1 MQRTGRTMMS
11 THARRNRRLTGLVLS
26 MALLAVVPQAWAAA
40 PQAAAAQAQ
49 GVAGYEL
56 PSAALQAVVDAPRA
70 PSLFL
75 SPRRD
80 VAALMQMPSLPSIQ
94 VVAQPELK
102 LAGLRINPKTFS
114 DSRFSFGQKLWL
126 MNVADGKE
134 RQISGLPA
142 SLSIASLTWSPD
154 QKWLAFNQVDAATGA
169 NELWLVDVTGGSARR
184 LVAGLNTVLGSG
196 YQWLPD
202 SRGLVVF
209 TRPGNLGAAP
219 AADGIPTGPAVQQT
233 SQGGGVVS
241 IRTYQDLLK
250 NEADARQF
258 DYYATTQPM
267 EVGLDGQS
275 HAIGAAG
282 IFMGFAVS
290 PDGRFVLSQPVQRP
304 YSYVVPLSS
313 FPRRIEV
320 LDRSTGKLV
329 HTVAVRPLVEGLPT
343 GNDAEVTGVRDISW
357 RGDADAT
364 LVWAEAQDGGDPN
377 REAKVRDAVFMQAA
391 PFDTPPVT
399 LAQLG
404 SRYAGISWGRGDLAL
419 LNESWWKTR
428 RSKTW
433 LIAPDNASADAR
445 LLWDRD
451 AQDRYADPG
460 RPLMTSDDRG
470 RSLLQ
475 TTADGGSLYLAGA
488 GASPEGDRPF
498 VDRFDVASGKATRLF
513 HSQAPTYAAPVT
525 LLDAQASSLLISRES
540 PDEPTNFYVQS
551 LADTNAAPRALTHF
565 PHPLPQLKGVRK
577 EQIRYKR
584 KDGVDL
590 TATLLLPPG
599 YDPKR
604 DGPRPLLM
612 WAYPGEFKSA
622 AAASQVTD
630 SPYRF
635 NAISYWGPQAFLAK
649 GYVVLASPSMPIIG
663 EGDKEPNDT
672 YIEQLVANAQAAVD
686 EVVRRGV
693 TDREHIAIGGHSYGA
708 FMTANLLAHT
718 RLFKAGIA
726 RSGAYNRTLTPF
738 GFQAEE
744 RNYWQAQDV
753 YQKMAPFNY
762 ADRIKDPI
770 LFIHGVDDNNSGTF
784 PMQSERMF
792 AAVKGLGGT
801 ARLVMLPNESHAYRA
816 RESIMTMLAESERW
830 LEQNL
835 GPVQQGKAKKT
846 R

>member
-1 MQRTGRTMMS
+1 MMS
-11 THARRNRRLTGLVLS
+11 MHARRNRRLTGLVLS

-40 PQAAAAQAQ
+40 PQTAQSQAQ
-49 GVAGYEL
+49 GVTGYEL

-102 LAGLRINPKTFS
+102 LAGVRINPKTFS

-169 NELWLVDVTGGSARR
+169 NELWLVDVAGGSARR
-184 LVAGLNTVLGSG
+184 LVAGLNTVLGTG

-209 TRPGNLGAAP
+209 TRPANLGAAP

-258 DYYATTQPM
+258 DYYATTQPV
-267 EVGLDGQS
+267 EVSLDGQS
-275 HAIGAAG
+275 RAIGAAG

-377 REAKVRDAVFMQAA
+377 KEAKVRDAVFMQAA

-460 RPLMTSDDRG
+460 RPLMASDDRG

-551 LADTNAAPRALTHF
+551 LTDTNAAPRALTHF
-565 PHPLPQLKGVRK
+565 AHPLPQLKGVQK

-784 PMQSERMF
+784 PLQSERMF

-830 LEQNL
+830 LEQTL
-835 GPVQQGKAKKT
+835 DPVQQGKAKKT

>member
-1 MQRTGRTMMS
+1 MMS

-26 MALLAVVPQAWAAA
+26 MALLAVVPQALAAA
-40 PQAAAAQAQ
+40 PQAAQTQAQ
-49 GVAGYEL
+49 GVTGYEL

-70 PSLFL
+70 PSLYL

-102 LAGLRINPKTFS
+102 LAGLRINPRTFS

-154 QKWLAFNQVDAATGA
+154 QKWLAFNQVDAATGT
-169 NELWLVDVTGGSARR
+169 NELWLVDVAGGSARR

-209 TRPGNLGAAP
+209 TRPANLGAAP

-258 DYYATTQPM
+258 DYYATTQPV
-267 EVGLDGQS
+267 EVSLDGQS
-275 HAIGAAG
+275 RAIGAAG

-304 YSYVVPLSS
+304 YSYVVPVSS

-565 PHPLPQLKGVRK
+565 AHPLPQLKGVQK

-784 PMQSERMF
+784 PLQSERMF

-830 LEQNL
+830 LEQTI
-835 GPVQQGKAKKT
+835 GPAEQGKARKK

>member
-1 MQRTGRTMMS
+1 MMS

-40 PQAAAAQAQ
+40 PQVAQTQAQ
-49 GVAGYEL
+49 GVTGYEL

-134 RQISGLPA
+134 RQISGLPG

-169 NELWLVDVTGGSARR
+169 NELWLVDVAGGSARR
-184 LVAGLNTVLGSG
+184 LLADLNTVLGSG

-209 TRPGNLGAAP
+209 TRPANLGAAP

-258 DYYATTQPM
+258 DYYATTQPV
-267 EVGLDGQS
+267 EVGLDGQRR
-275 HAIGAAG
+275 AIGPAG

-304 YSYVVPLSS
+304 YSYVVPVSS

-320 LDRSTGKLV
+320 LERSTGKLV

-460 RPLMTSDDRG
+460 RPLMASDDRG

-498 VDRFDVASGKATRLF
+498 VDRFEVASGKATRLF

-565 PHPLPQLKGVRK
+565 AHPLPQLKGVQK

-784 PMQSERMF
+784 PLQSERMF

-830 LEQNL
+830 LEQTI
-835 GPVQQGKAKKT
+835 GPAEQGKAKKK

>member
-1 MQRTGRTMMS
+1 MS

-40 PQAAAAQAQ
+40 PQVAQTQAQ
-49 GVAGYEL
+49 GVTGYEL

-134 RQISGLPA
+134 RQISGLPG

-169 NELWLVDVTGGSARR
+169 NELWLVDVAGGSARR
-184 LVAGLNTVLGSG
+184 LLAGLNTVLGSG

-209 TRPGNLGAAP
+209 TRPANLGAAP

-258 DYYATTQPM
+258 DYYATTQPV
-267 EVGLDGQS
+267 EVSLDGQRR
-275 HAIGAAG
+275 AIGAAG

-304 YSYVVPLSS
+304 YSYVVPVSS

-320 LDRSTGKLV
+320 LERSTGKLV

-377 REAKVRDAVFMQAA
+377 KEAKVRDAVFMQAA

-460 RPLMTSDDRG
+460 RPLMASDDRG

-498 VDRFDVASGKATRLF
+498 VDRFEVASGKATRLF

-565 PHPLPQLKGVRK
+565 AHPLPQLKGVQK

-599 YDPKR
+599 YDLKR

-784 PMQSERMF
+784 PLQSERMF

-830 LEQNL
+830 LEQTI
-835 GPVQQGKAKKT
+835 GPAEQGKAKKK

>member
-1 MQRTGRTMMS
+1 MMS

-40 PQAAAAQAQ
+40 PQVAQTQAQ
-49 GVAGYEL
+49 GVTGYEL

-134 RQISGLPA
+134 RQISGLPG

-169 NELWLVDVTGGSARR
+169 NELWLVDVAGGSARR
-184 LVAGLNTVLGSG
+184 LLAGLNTVLGSG

-209 TRPGNLGAAP
+209 TRPANLGAAP

-258 DYYATTQPM
+258 DYYATTQPV
-267 EVGLDGQS
+267 EVGLDGQRR
-275 HAIGAAG
+275 AIGPAG

-304 YSYVVPLSS
+304 YSYVVPVSS

-320 LDRSTGKLV
+320 LERSTGKLV

-377 REAKVRDAVFMQAA
+377 KEAKVRDAVFMQAA

-460 RPLMTSDDRG
+460 RPLMASDDRG

-498 VDRFDVASGKATRLF
+498 VDRFEVASGKATRLF

-565 PHPLPQLKGVRK
+565 AHPLPQLKGVQK

-784 PMQSERMF
+784 PLQSERMF

-830 LEQNL
+830 LEQTI
-835 GPVQQGKAKKT
+835 GPAEQGKAKKK

>member
-1 MQRTGRTMMS
+1 MGMRMRSGR
-11 THARRNRRLTGLVLS
+11 HWTGLVLS
-26 MALLAVVPQAWAAA
+26 MGLVAVAPLAWAAT
-40 PQAAAAQAQ
+40 PTAQAP
-49 GVAGYEL
+49 VAGYQL
-56 PSAALQAVVDAPRA
+56 PSAALQAVVDQPRA
-70 PSLFL
+70 PSLYL
-75 SPRRD
+75 SPQRD
-80 VAALMQMPSLPSIQ
+80 QAAMLQMPSLPSIA

-102 LAGLRINPKTFS
+102 LAGVRINPRTFS

-126 MNVADGKE
+126 MNIADGSE
-134 RQISGLPA
+134 RQISGLPEA
-142 SLSIASLTWSPD
+142 LSIASLAWSPD
-154 QKWLAFNQVDAATGA
+154 QQWLAFNQVDASTGG
-169 NELWLVDVTGGSARR
+169 NELWLVDVRAGTARK
-184 LVAGLNTVLGSG
+184 LQDNLSTVLGDG
-196 YQWLPD
+196 YQWRPD
-202 SRGLVVF
+202 SRGLVVMK
-209 TRPGNLGAAP
+209 RAANGPAP
-219 AADGIPTGPAVQQT
+219 ASEGVPDGPAIQQT
-233 SQGGGVVS
+233 TQGSGVVS

-250 NEADARQF
+250 NEADARLF
-258 DYYATTQPM
+258 DYYATTQPV
-267 EVGLDGQS
+267 EIGLDG
-275 HAIGAAG
+275 AVRTLGTPAVYV
-282 IFMGFAVS
+282 GFALS
-290 PDGRFVLSQPVQRP
+290 PDGAYVLSQRVQRP
-304 YSYVVPLSS
+304 YSYVVPLGS

-320 LDRSTGKLV
+320 LDRGGRLV

-343 GNDAEVTGVRDISW
+343 GNDAEVTGVRDIGW

-377 REAKVRDAVFMQAA
+377 REAAIRDAVFMQAA
-391 PFDTPPVT
+391 PFDKPPVT

-404 SRYAGISWGRGDLAL
+404 SRYGGISWSAQGVGL
-419 LNESWWKTR
+419 LSEGWWKTR

-433 LIAPDNASADAR
+433 LITADDATQAPK
-445 LLWDRD
+445 LLWDRNT
-451 AQDRYADPG
+451 QDRYNDPG
-460 RPLMTSDDRG
+460 RPMTARDARG
-470 RSLLQ
+470 RTLLQ
-475 TTADGGSLYLAGA
+475 TSADGRSIFLAGA
-488 GASPEGDRPF
+488 GASDEGDRPF
-498 VDRFDVASGKATRLF
+498 VDRYALDSGETTRLF
-513 HSQAPTYAAPVT
+513 QSQAPEYSAPVA
-525 LLDAQASSLLISRES
+525 LLGDDASALLFTRESQEAPSNFFIQPLGDAQAS
-540 PDEPTNFYVQS
+540 
-551 LADTNAAPRALTHF
+551 ARALTHF
-565 PHPLPQLKGVRK
+565 PHPLPQLRGINK

-604 DGPRPLLM
+604 SGPRPLLM

-635 NAISYWGPQAFLAK
+635 NAVSYWGPQAFLAK
-649 GYVVLASPSMPIIG
+649 GYVVLASPTMPIIG
-663 EGDKEPNDT
+663 EGDAEPNDT
-672 YIEQLVANAQAAVD
+672 YIEQLVANAEAAVD

-744 RNYWQAQDV
+744 RNYWQAQPV
-753 YQKMAPFNY
+753 YQKMSPFNY
-762 ADRIKDPI
+762 AQQIKDPI

-784 PMQSERMF
+784 PLQSERMF

-830 LEQNL
+830 LEQTV
-835 GPVQQGKAKKT
+835 GPAERK

>member
-1 MQRTGRTMMS
+1 MS
-11 THARRNRRLTGLVLS
+11 MHARRNRRLTGLVLS
-26 MALLAVVPQAWAAA
+26 MALLAVVPQALAAA
-40 PQAAAAQAQ
+40 PQAAQTQAQ
-49 GVAGYEL
+49 GVTGYEL

-70 PSLFL
+70 PSLYL

-102 LAGLRINPKTFS
+102 LAGLRINPRTFS

-126 MNVADGKE
+126 MNVVDGKE

-169 NELWLVDVTGGSARR
+169 NELWLVDVAGGSARR

-209 TRPGNLGAAP
+209 TRPANLGAAP

-258 DYYATTQPM
+258 DYYATTQPV
-267 EVGLDGQS
+267 EVSLDGQS
-275 HAIGAAG
+275 RAIGAAG

-304 YSYVVPLSS
+304 YSYVVPVSS

-377 REAKVRDAVFMQAA
+377 KEAKVRDAVFMQAA
-391 PFDTPPVT
+391 PFETPPVT

-460 RPLMTSDDRG
+460 RPLMASDDRG

-498 VDRFDVASGKATRLF
+498 VDRFEVASGKATRLF

-565 PHPLPQLKGVRK
+565 AHPLPQLKGVQK

-784 PMQSERMF
+784 PLQSERMF

-830 LEQNL
+830 LEQTL
-835 GPVQQGKAKKT
+835 GPVQQGKAKKK

>member
-1 MQRTGRTMMS
+1 MS

-26 MALLAVVPQAWAAA
+26 MALLAVVPQALAAA
-40 PQAAAAQAQ
+40 PQAAQTQAQ
-49 GVAGYEL
+49 GVTGYEL

-70 PSLFL
+70 PSLYL

-102 LAGLRINPKTFS
+102 LAGLRINPRTFS

-169 NELWLVDVTGGSARR
+169 NELWLVDVAGGSARR

-209 TRPGNLGAAP
+209 TRPANLGAAP

-258 DYYATTQPM
+258 DYYATTQPV
-267 EVGLDGQS
+267 EVSLDGQS
-275 HAIGAAG
+275 RAIGAAG

-304 YSYVVPLSS
+304 YSYVVPVSS

-391 PFDTPPVT
+391 PFETPPVT

-460 RPLMTSDDRG
+460 RPLMASDDRG

-498 VDRFDVASGKATRLF
+498 VDRFEVASGKATRLF

-565 PHPLPQLKGVRK
+565 AHPLPQLKGVQK

-784 PMQSERMF
+784 PLQSERMF

-830 LEQNL
+830 LEQTL

>member
-1 MQRTGRTMMS
+1 MMS

-102 LAGLRINPKTFS
+102 LAGLRINPRTFS

-169 NELWLVDVTGGSARR
+169 NELWLVDVAGGSARR

-209 TRPGNLGAAP
+209 TRPANLGAAP

-258 DYYATTQPM
+258 DYYATTQPV
-267 EVGLDGQS
+267 EVSLDGQS
-275 HAIGAAG
+275 RAIGAAG

-304 YSYVVPLSS
+304 YSYVVPVSS

-433 LIAPDNASADAR
+433 LISPDNASADAR

-565 PHPLPQLKGVRK
+565 AHPLPQLKGVQK

>member
-1 MQRTGRTMMS
+1 
-11 THARRNRRLTGLVLS
+11 
-26 MALLAVVPQAWAAA
+26 
-40 PQAAAAQAQ
+40 
-49 GVAGYEL
+49 
-56 PSAALQAVVDAPRA
+56 
-70 PSLFL
+70 
-75 SPRRD
+75 
-80 VAALMQMPSLPSIQ
+80 
-94 VVAQPELK
+94 
-102 LAGLRINPKTFS
+102 
-114 DSRFSFGQKLWL
+114 
-126 MNVADGKE
+126 
-134 RQISGLPA
+134 
-142 SLSIASLTWSPD
+142 
-154 QKWLAFNQVDAATGA
+154 
-169 NELWLVDVTGGSARR
+169 
-184 LVAGLNTVLGSG
+184 
-196 YQWLPD
+196 
-202 SRGLVVF
+202 
-209 TRPGNLGAAP
+209 
-219 AADGIPTGPAVQQT
+219 
-233 SQGGGVVS
+233 
-241 IRTYQDLLK
+241 
-250 NEADARQF
+250 
-258 DYYATTQPM
+258 
-267 EVGLDGQS
+267 
-275 HAIGAAG
+275 
-282 IFMGFAVS
+282 
-290 PDGRFVLSQPVQRP
+290 
-304 YSYVVPLSS
+304 
-313 FPRRIEV
+313 
-320 LDRSTGKLV
+320 
-329 HTVAVRPLVEGLPT
+329 
-343 GNDAEVTGVRDISW
+343 
-357 RGDADAT
+357 
-364 LVWAEAQDGGDPN
+364 
-377 REAKVRDAVFMQAA
+377 
-391 PFDTPPVT
+391 
-399 LAQLG
+399 
-404 SRYAGISWGRGDLAL
+404 
-419 LNESWWKTR
+419 
-428 RSKTW
+428 
-433 LIAPDNASADAR
+433 
-445 LLWDRD
+445 
-451 AQDRYADPG
+451 
-460 RPLMTSDDRG
+460 
-470 RSLLQ
+470 
-475 TTADGGSLYLAGA
+475 
-488 GASPEGDRPF
+488 
-498 VDRFDVASGKATRLF
+498 VASGKATRLF

-565 PHPLPQLKGVRK
+565 AHPLPQLKGVQK

-599 YDPKR
+599 YDPRR

>member
-1 MQRTGRTMMS
+1 MMS

-40 PQAAAAQAQ
+40 PQVAQTQAQ
-49 GVAGYEL
+49 GVTGYEL

-70 PSLFL
+70 PSLYL

-102 LAGLRINPKTFS
+102 LAGLRINPRTFS

-142 SLSIASLTWSPD
+142 TLSIASLTWSPD

-169 NELWLVDVTGGSARR
+169 NELWLVDVAGGSARR

-209 TRPGNLGAAP
+209 TRPANLGAAP

-258 DYYATTQPM
+258 DYYATTQPV
-267 EVGLDGQS
+267 EVSLDGQRR
-275 HAIGAAG
+275 AIGAAG

-304 YSYVVPLSS
+304 YSYVVPVSS

-498 VDRFDVASGKATRLF
+498 VDRFEVASGKATRLF

-551 LADTNAAPRALTHF
+551 LANTNAAPRALTHF
-565 PHPLPQLKGVRK
+565 AHPLPQLKGVQK

-693 TDREHIAIGGHSYGA
+693 TDRDHIAIGGHSYGA

-784 PMQSERMF
+784 PLQSERMF

-830 LEQNL
+830 LEQTL
-835 GPVQQGKAKKT
+835 GPVQQGKARKK

>member
-1 MQRTGRTMMS
+1 MS

-40 PQAAAAQAQ
+40 PQAAQPQAQ

-169 NELWLVDVTGGSARR
+169 NELWLVDVAVGSARR
-184 LVAGLNTVLGSG
+184 LVADLNTVLGSG

-209 TRPGNLGAAP
+209 TRPANLGTAP

-267 EVGLDGQS
+267 EVSLDGQRR
-275 HAIGAAG
+275 AIGAAG

-304 YSYVVPLSS
+304 YSYVVPVSS

-377 REAKVRDAVFMQAA
+377 KEAKVRDAVFMQAA

-460 RPLMTSDDRG
+460 RPLMASDDRG

-498 VDRFDVASGKATRLF
+498 VDRFEVASGKATRLF

-565 PHPLPQLKGVRK
+565 AHPLPQLKGVQK

-830 LEQNL
+830 LEQTL

>member
-1 MQRTGRTMMS
+1 MMS

-26 MALLAVVPQAWAAA
+26 MALLAVVPQALAAA
-40 PQAAAAQAQ
+40 PQAAQTQAQ
-49 GVAGYEL
+49 GVTGYEL

-70 PSLFL
+70 PSLYL

-102 LAGLRINPKTFS
+102 LAGLRINPRTFS

-169 NELWLVDVTGGSARR
+169 NELWLVDVAGGSARR

-209 TRPGNLGAAP
+209 TRPANLGAAP

-258 DYYATTQPM
+258 DYYATTQPV
-267 EVGLDGQS
+267 EVSLDGQS
-275 HAIGAAG
+275 RAIGAAG

-304 YSYVVPLSS
+304 YSYVVPVSS

-391 PFDTPPVT
+391 PFETPPVT

-460 RPLMTSDDRG
+460 RPLMASDDRG

-498 VDRFDVASGKATRLF
+498 VDRFEVASGKATRLF

-565 PHPLPQLKGVRK
+565 AHPLPQLKGVQK

-784 PMQSERMF
+784 PLQSERMF

-830 LEQNL
+830 LEQTL

>member
-1 MQRTGRTMMS
+1 MSMQMRP
-11 THARRNRRLTGLVLS
+11 ARRWTGLVLS
-26 MALLAVVPQAWAAA
+26 MALLAVAPTAWSA
-40 PQAAAAQAQ
+40 PAQAEAEAGQ
-49 GVAGYEL
+49 DRQVAGYEL
-56 PSAALQAVVDAPRA
+56 PSAALQAVVDQVRA
-70 PSLFL
+70 PTLSL

-80 VAALMQMPSLPSIQ
+80 VAALLQMPALPSIQ

-102 LAGLRINPKTFS
+102 LAGVRINPRTFS
-114 DSRFSFGQKLWL
+114 ESRFSFGESLWL
-126 MNVADGKE
+126 MNVADGAQ
-134 RQISGLPA
+134 RQISGLPQPL
-142 SLSIASLTWSPD
+142 SLATLAWSPD
-154 QKWLAFNQVDAATGA
+154 QKWLAFNRVDAATGA
-169 NELWLVDVTGGSARR
+169 NELWLVDVAAGQARK
-184 LVAGLNTVLGSG
+184 LASGLNTVLGEG
-196 YQWLPD
+196 YEWLPD
-202 SRGLVVF
+202 SRGLIVMVQ
-209 TRPGNLGAAP
+209 P
-219 AADGIPTGPAVQQT
+219 ANAGTPPSTDGIPMGPAVQQT
-233 SQGGGVVS
+233 RQGTGVVS

-258 DYYATTQPM
+258 DYYATAQPV
-267 EVGLDGQS
+267 EISLEGRVRE
-275 HAIGAAG
+275 IGSAG
-282 IFMGFAVS
+282 IFDAFSVS
-290 PDGRFVLSQPVQRP
+290 PDGRYVLSARVQRP
-304 YSYVVPLSS
+304 YSYQVPVED
-313 FPRRIEV
+313 FPQRIEV
-320 LDRSTGKLV
+320 LDRRGKLV
-329 HTVAVRPLVEGLPT
+329 HTLAERPLVDGLPA
-343 GNDAEVTGVRDISW
+343 GNDAVETGVRRASW

-364 LVWAEAQDGGDPN
+364 LVWAEAQDGGDPG
-377 REAKVRDAVFMQAA
+377 REAAIRDAVFMQAA

-399 LAQLG
+399 LARLG
-404 SRYAGISWGRGDLAL
+404 SRYMGIQWGSGELAL

-428 RSKTW
+428 QTRTW
-433 LIAPDNASADAR
+433 KLAPDHADREAV
-445 LLWDRD
+445 LLFDRN

-460 RPLMTSDDRG
+460 RPLLVRDARG
-470 RSLLQ
+470 RALLQ
-475 TTADGGSLYLAGA
+475 TSADGRNVYLSGA

-498 VDRFDVASGKATRLF
+498 VDRFDLDTRTATRLF
-513 HSQAPTYAAPVT
+513 HSQAPTYSQPIA
-525 LLDAQASSLLISRES
+525 LLDAQATSLLLTRES
-540 PDEPTNFYVQS
+540 PDEPANYLVQP
-551 LADTNAAPRALTHF
+551 LADATAAPRALTRF
-565 PHPLPQLKGVRK
+565 AHPLPQLKGVQNA
-577 EQIRYKR
+577 QIRYKR

-604 DGPRPLLM
+604 DGPRPMLM

-622 AAASQVTD
+622 AAASQVTG

-649 GYVVLASPSMPIIG
+649 GYTVLASPTMPIIG

-693 TDREHIAIGGHSYGA
+693 TDRDHIAIGGHSYGA

-738 GFQAEE
+738 GFQAED
-744 RNYWQAQDV
+744 RNYWQAPDI

-770 LFIHGVDDNNSGTF
+770 LFIHGEDDNNSGTF
-784 PMQSERMF
+784 PIQSERMF
-792 AAVKGLGGT
+792 AAVKGLGGD

-830 LEQNL
+830 LEQTI
-835 GPVQQGKAKKT
+835 GPAQPAKAQKK

>member
-1 MQRTGRTMMS
+1 MS
-11 THARRNRRLTGLVLS
+11 MHARRTRRWTGLVLS
-26 MALLAVVPQAWAAA
+26 VGLLAVAPLAWAVA
-40 PQAAAAQAQ
+40 PQPAAAQAQ
-49 GVAGYEL
+49 GVNGYEL

-102 LAGLRINPKTFS
+102 LAGLRINPRTFS
-114 DSRFSFGQKLWL
+114 DSRFSFGERLWL
-126 MNVADGKE
+126 MNVADGRE
-134 RQISGLPA
+134 RQISGLPGK
-142 SLSIASLTWSPD
+142 LSIASVTWSPD
-154 QKWLAFNQVDAATGA
+154 QKWLAFNQVDAASGA
-169 NELWLVDVTGGSARR
+169 NELWLVDVAAGSARR
-184 LVAGLNTVLGSG
+184 LVAGLNTVIGSG

-209 TRPGNLGAAP
+209 TRPANLGAAP

-258 DYYATTQPM
+258 DYYATTQPV
-267 EVGLDGQS
+267 EVGLDGS
-275 HAIGAAG
+275 TRAIGSAG

-290 PDGRFVLSQPVQRP
+290 PDGRFVLRQPVQRP
-304 YSYVVPLSS
+304 YSYVVPVDS

-320 LDRSTGKLV
+320 IDRASGKLV

-343 GNDAEVTGVRDISW
+343 GNDAEVTGVRDIRW

-377 REAKVRDAVFMQAA
+377 RDAKVRDAVLMQAA
-391 PFDTPPVT
+391 PFDRPPVT

-404 SRYAGISWGRGDLAL
+404 SRLAGISWGRGDLAL
-419 LNESWWKTR
+419 LTESWWKTR
-428 RSKTW
+428 KTRTW
-433 LIAPDNASADAR
+433 LIAPDNAGAEPR

-460 RPLMTSDDRG
+460 RPLLSSDERG

-475 TTADGGSLYLAGA
+475 TSPDGSSLYLAGA

-498 VDRFDVASGKATRLF
+498 VDRFEIATGKATRLF
-513 HSQAPTYAAPVT
+513 HSQAPSYSLPVA
-525 LLDAQASSLLISRES
+525 LLDDQGRSLLLSRES
-540 PDEPTNFYVQS
+540 PDEPANFYVQS
-551 LADTNAAPRALTHF
+551 LADAGTAPRALTHF
-565 PHPLPQLKGVRK
+565 AHPLPQLKGVQK

-635 NAISYWGPQAFLAK
+635 NAVSYWGPQAFLAK

-693 TDREHIAIGGHSYGA
+693 TDRDHIAIGGHSYGA

-744 RNYWQAQDV
+744 RNYWQAQEV

-784 PMQSERMF
+784 PIQSERMF

-830 LEQNL
+830 LEQTI
-835 GPVQQGKAKKT
+835 GPAGQGKAKKP

>member
-1 MQRTGRTMMS
+1 MMS

-26 MALLAVVPQAWAAA
+26 MALLAVVPQALAAA
-40 PQAAAAQAQ
+40 PQAAQTQAQ
-49 GVAGYEL
+49 GVTGYEL

-70 PSLFL
+70 PSLYL

-102 LAGLRINPKTFS
+102 LAGLRINPRTFS

-169 NELWLVDVTGGSARR
+169 NELWLVDVAGGSARR
-184 LVAGLNTVLGSG
+184 LLAGLNTVLGSG

-209 TRPGNLGAAP
+209 TRPANQGAAP
-219 AADGIPTGPAVQQT
+219 VADGIPTGPAVQQT

-258 DYYATTQPM
+258 DYYATTQPV
-267 EVGLDGQS
+267 EVSLDGQRR
-275 HAIGAAG
+275 AIGAAG

-304 YSYVVPLSS
+304 YSYVVPVSS

-377 REAKVRDAVFMQAA
+377 KEAKVRDAVFMQAA

-460 RPLMTSDDRG
+460 RPLMASDDRG

-498 VDRFDVASGKATRLF
+498 VDRFEVASGKATRLF

-565 PHPLPQLKGVRK
+565 AHPLPQLKGVQK

-784 PMQSERMF
+784 PLQSERMF

-830 LEQNL
+830 LEQTI
-835 GPVQQGKAKKT
+835 GPAEQGKAKKK

>member
-1 MQRTGRTMMS
+1 MS
-11 THARRNRRLTGLVLS
+11 MHARRTRRWTGLVLS
-26 MALLAVVPQAWAAA
+26 MGLLAAAPLAWAAA
-40 PQAAAAQAQ
+40 PQPVAAQAQ
-49 GVAGYEL
+49 GVNGYEL

-70 PSLFL
+70 PSLYL

-80 VAALMQMPSLPSIQ
+80 VAAMMQMPSLPSIQ

-102 LAGLRINPKTFS
+102 LAGLRINPRTFS
-114 DSRFSFGQKLWL
+114 DSRFSFGEKLWL

-142 SLSIASLTWSPD
+142 KLSIASVTWSPD
-154 QKWLAFNQVDAATGA
+154 QKWLAFNQVDAGSGA
-169 NELWLVDVTGGSARR
+169 NELWLVDVAGGSARR
-184 LVAGLNTVLGSG
+184 LVAGLNTVIGSG

-209 TRPGNLGAAP
+209 TRPANLGAAP

-267 EVGLDGQS
+267 EVSLDGS
-275 HAIGAAG
+275 TRAIGAAG
-282 IFMGFAVS
+282 IFMGFSVS
-290 PDGRFVLSQPVQRP
+290 PDGRFVLRQPVQRP
-304 YSYVVPLSS
+304 YSYVVPVDS

-320 LDRSTGKLV
+320 IDRASGKLV

-343 GNDAEVTGVRDISW
+343 GNDAEVTGVRDIRW

-377 REAKVRDAVFMQAA
+377 RDAKVRDAVLMQAA
-391 PFDTPPVT
+391 PFDKPPVT

-404 SRYAGISWGRGDLAL
+404 SRLAGISWGRGDLAL
-419 LNESWWKTR
+419 LTESWWKTR
-428 RSKTW
+428 RTKTW
-433 LIAPDNASADAR
+433 LIAPDNAGAEPR

-451 AQDRYADPG
+451 AQDRYSDPG
-460 RPLMTSDDRG
+460 RPLLSSDDRG

-475 TTADGGSLYLAGA
+475 TSADGNSLYLAGA

-498 VDRFDVASGKATRLF
+498 VDRFDIATGKATRLF
-513 HSQAPTYAAPVT
+513 HSQAPSYSLPVA
-525 LLDAQASSLLISRES
+525 LLDNQGSSLLLSRES
-540 PDEPTNFYVQS
+540 PDEPANFYVQS
-551 LADTNAAPRALTHF
+551 LADAGAAPRALTHF
-565 PHPLPQLKGVRK
+565 AHPLPQLKGVQK

-635 NAISYWGPQAFLAK
+635 NAVSYWGPQAFLAK

-693 TDREHIAIGGHSYGA
+693 TDRDHIAIGGHSYGA

-784 PMQSERMF
+784 PIQSERMF

-830 LEQNL
+830 LEQTI
-835 GPVQQGKAKKT
+835 GPAGTT

>member
-1 MQRTGRTMMS
+1 MS
-11 THARRNRRLTGLVLS
+11 MHARRNRRLTGLVLS
-26 MALLAVVPQAWAAA
+26 MALLAVVPQALAAA
-40 PQAAAAQAQ
+40 PQAAQTQAQ
-49 GVAGYEL
+49 GVTGYEL

-70 PSLFL
+70 PSLYL

-102 LAGLRINPKTFS
+102 LAGLRINPRTFS

-142 SLSIASLTWSPD
+142 TLSIASLTWSPD

-169 NELWLVDVTGGSARR
+169 NELWLVDVAGGSARR

-209 TRPGNLGAAP
+209 TRPANLGAAP

-258 DYYATTQPM
+258 DYYATTQPV
-267 EVGLDGQS
+267 EVSLDGQS
-275 HAIGAAG
+275 RAIGAAG

-304 YSYVVPLSS
+304 YSYVVPASS

-460 RPLMTSDDRG
+460 RPLMASDDRG

-498 VDRFDVASGKATRLF
+498 VDRFEVASGKATRLF

-565 PHPLPQLKGVRK
+565 AHPLPQLKGVQK

-784 PMQSERMF
+784 PLQSERMF

-830 LEQNL
+830 LEQTL
-835 GPVQQGKAKKT
+835 GPVQQGKAKKK

>member
-1 MQRTGRTMMS
+1 MMS

-40 PQAAAAQAQ
+40 PQVAQTQAQ
-49 GVAGYEL
+49 GVTGYEL

-70 PSLFL
+70 PSLYL

-142 SLSIASLTWSPD
+142 TLSIASLTWSPD

-169 NELWLVDVTGGSARR
+169 NELWLVDVAGGSARR

-209 TRPGNLGAAP
+209 TRPANLGAAP

-267 EVGLDGQS
+267 EVSLDGQRR
-275 HAIGAAG
+275 AIGAAG

-304 YSYVVPLSS
+304 YSYVVPVSS

-377 REAKVRDAVFMQAA
+377 KEAKVRDAVFMQAA

-498 VDRFDVASGKATRLF
+498 VDRFEVASGKATRLF

-565 PHPLPQLKGVRK
+565 AHPLPQLKGVQK

-693 TDREHIAIGGHSYGA
+693 TDRDHIAIGGHSYGA

-784 PMQSERMF
+784 PLQSERMF

-830 LEQNL
+830 LEQTL
-835 GPVQQGKAKKT
+835 GPVQQDKT
-846 R
+846 RKKR

>member
-1 MQRTGRTMMS
+1 MMS

-40 PQAAAAQAQ
+40 PQVAQTQAQ
-49 GVAGYEL
+49 GVTGYEL

-134 RQISGLPA
+134 RQISGLPG

-169 NELWLVDVTGGSARR
+169 NELWLVDVAGGSARR

-209 TRPGNLGAAP
+209 TRPANLGAAP

-258 DYYATTQPM
+258 DYYATTQPV
-267 EVGLDGQS
+267 EVSLDGQRR
-275 HAIGAAG
+275 AIGAAG

-304 YSYVVPLSS
+304 YSYVVPVSS

-320 LDRSTGKLV
+320 LERSTGKLV

-377 REAKVRDAVFMQAA
+377 KEAKVRDAVFMQAA

-460 RPLMTSDDRG
+460 RPLMASDDRG

-498 VDRFDVASGKATRLF
+498 VDRFEVASGKATRLF

-565 PHPLPQLKGVRK
+565 AHPLPQLKGVQK

-784 PMQSERMF
+784 PLQSERMF

-830 LEQNL
+830 LEQTI
-835 GPVQQGKAKKT
+835 GPAEQGKAKKK

>member
-1 MQRTGRTMMS
+1 MTRMDRRRR
-11 THARRNRRLTGLVLS
+11 ARWGSLLMGMT
-26 MALLAVVPQAWAAA
+26 LLAVAPLGLAA
-40 PQAAAAQAQ
+40 PAAKNPAQPVDAAQREH
-49 GVAGYEL
+49 GYAL

-70 PSLFL
+70 PTLSL

-80 VAALMQMPSLPSIQ
+80 LAALLQTPSLPSITE
-94 VVAQPELK
+94 VAQPELK
-102 LAGLRINPKTFS
+102 LAGLRIHPATHAS
-114 DSRFSFGQKLWL
+114 SRFSFGNKLWL

-134 RQISGLPA
+134 RQIAGLPQP
-142 SLSIASLTWSPD
+142 LSIATLAWSPD
-154 QKWLAFNQVDAATGA
+154 QQYLAFNQVHAASGA
-169 NELWLVDVTGGSARR
+169 NELWIVDIAAGSARR
-184 LVAGLNTVLGSG
+184 LLADLNSVLGDG
-196 YQWLPD
+196 YSWLPD
-202 SRGLVVF
+202 SRGLLVMQQLK
-209 TRPGNLGAAP
+209 GQGAAP
-219 AADGIPTGPAVQQT
+219 ATGGIPTGPAIQQT
-233 SQGGGVVS
+233 EADAGVRA

-250 NEADARQF
+250 NDADARLF
-258 DYYATTQPM
+258 DYYASAQPAR
-267 EVGLDGQS
+267 VTLNGVVTPLS
-275 HAIGAAG
+275 TAG
-282 IFMGFAVS
+282 IYLDLEVS
-290 PDGRFVLSQPVQRP
+290 PDGRYMLAERVLRP
-304 YSYVVPLSS
+304 YSYLVPADD

-320 LDRSTGKLV
+320 LSAVDGRLE
-329 HTVAVRPLVEGLPT
+329 HTVSTLPLVEGLPT
-343 GNDAEVTGVRDISW
+343 GNDAVPTGVRSISW
-357 RGDADAT
+357 RADAPAT

-377 REAKVRDAVFMQAA
+377 REANVRDAVLTQAA
-391 PFDTPPVT
+391 PFDKPPVT

-404 SRYAGISWGRGDLAL
+404 SRYAGIQWGRGDLAL
-419 LNESWWKTR
+419 LNESWWKNR
-428 RSKTW
+428 EVKQWR
-433 LIAPDNASADAR
+433 IAPDQPEKAAELLSAR
-445 LLWDRD
+445 SS
-451 AQDRYADPG
+451 QDRYNDPG
-460 RPLMTSDDRG
+460 RPGLVRDVNG
-470 RSLLQ
+470 RSRLQ
-475 TTADGGSLYLAGA
+475 VSADGRSIFLYGL

-498 VDRFDVASGKATRLF
+498 VDRFDLDSKQTTRLF
-513 HSQAPTYAAPVT
+513 HSQAPGYALPQA
-525 LLDAQASSLLISRES
+525 LLDQEGTSLLLTRES
-540 PDEPTNFYVQS
+540 PDEPANFYVQS
-551 LADTNAAPRALTHF
+551 LTDANAAPTPLTRF
-565 PHPLPQLKGVRK
+565 QHPLPQLRGVSK

-584 KDGVDL
+584 NDGVDL
-590 TATLLLPPG
+590 TATLMLPPG
-599 YDPKR
+599 YNAKK
-604 DGPRPLLM
+604 DGPLPLLM
-612 WAYPGEFKSA
+612 WAYPGEFKTA

-649 GYVVLASPSMPIIG
+649 GYAVLVSPSMPIIG

-672 YIEQLVANAQAAVD
+672 YLPQLIANAEAAVN

-784 PMQSERMF
+784 PIQSERMF

-830 LEQNL
+830 LEQTV
-835 GPVQQGKAKKT
+835 GPGKPIRNKA

>member
-1 MQRTGRTMMS
+1 MS

-40 PQAAAAQAQ
+40 PQVAQTQAQ
-49 GVAGYEL
+49 GVTGYEL

-70 PSLFL
+70 PSLYL

-142 SLSIASLTWSPD
+142 TLSIASLTWSPD

-169 NELWLVDVTGGSARR
+169 NELWLVDVAGGSARR

-209 TRPGNLGAAP
+209 TRPANLGAAP

-267 EVGLDGQS
+267 EVSLDGQ
-275 HAIGAAG
+275 HRAIGAAG

-304 YSYVVPLSS
+304 YSYVVPVSS

-377 REAKVRDAVFMQAA
+377 KEAKVRDAVFMQAA

-498 VDRFDVASGKATRLF
+498 VDRFEVASGKATRLF

-565 PHPLPQLKGVRK
+565 AHPLPQLKGVQK

-693 TDREHIAIGGHSYGA
+693 TDRDHIAIGGHSYGA

-784 PMQSERMF
+784 PLQSERMF

-830 LEQNL
+830 LEQTL
-835 GPVQQGKAKKT
+835 GPVQQDKARKK

>member
-1 MQRTGRTMMS
+1 MMS

-40 PQAAAAQAQ
+40 PQVAQTQAQ
-49 GVAGYEL
+49 GVTGYEL

-70 PSLFL
+70 PSLYL

-142 SLSIASLTWSPD
+142 TLSIASLTWSPD
-154 QKWLAFNQVDAATGA
+154 QKWLAFNQVDAVTGA
-169 NELWLVDVTGGSARR
+169 NELWLVDVAGGSARR

-209 TRPGNLGAAP
+209 TRPANLGAAP

-258 DYYATTQPM
+258 DYYATTQPV
-267 EVGLDGQS
+267 EVSLDGQRR
-275 HAIGAAG
+275 AIGAAG

-304 YSYVVPLSS
+304 YSYVVPVSS

-377 REAKVRDAVFMQAA
+377 KEAKVRDAVFMQAA

-498 VDRFDVASGKATRLF
+498 VDRFEVASGKATRLF

-565 PHPLPQLKGVRK
+565 AHPLPQLKGVQK

-693 TDREHIAIGGHSYGA
+693 TDRDHIAIGGHSYGA

-784 PMQSERMF
+784 PLQSERMF

-830 LEQNL
+830 LEQTL
-835 GPVQQGKAKKT
+835 GPVQQGKARKK

>member
-1 MQRTGRTMMS
+1 MSMHVRRT
-11 THARRNRRLTGLVLS
+11 RRWTGLVLS
-26 MALLAVVPQAWAAA
+26 MGLLAVAPLAWAAA
-40 PQAAAAQAQ
+40 PQPAAAQAQ
-49 GVAGYEL
+49 GVNGYEL

-70 PSLFL
+70 PSLYL

-102 LAGLRINPKTFS
+102 MAGLRINPRTFS
-114 DSRFSFGQKLWL
+114 DSRFSFGEKLWL

-142 SLSIASLTWSPD
+142 KLSIASVMWSPD
-154 QKWLAFNQVDAATGA
+154 QKWLAFNQVEAASGA
-169 NELWLVDVTGGSARR
+169 NELWLVDVAGGSARR
-184 LVAGLNTVLGSG
+184 LVAGLNTVIGSG

-209 TRPGNLGAAP
+209 TRPANLGAAP
-219 AADGIPTGPAVQQT
+219 ATDGIPTGPAVQQT
-233 SQGGGVVS
+233 RQGDGVVS

-258 DYYATTQPM
+258 DYYATTQPV
-267 EVGLDGQS
+267 EVSLDGNTR
-275 HAIGAAG
+275 AIGAAG
-282 IFMGFAVS
+282 IFMGFSVS
-290 PDGRFVLSQPVQRP
+290 PDGRFVLRQPVQRP
-304 YSYVVPLSS
+304 YSYVVPVGS

-320 LDRSTGKLV
+320 IDRASGKLV

-343 GNDAEVTGVRDISW
+343 GNDAEVTGVRDIGW
-357 RGDADAT
+357 RGDAAAT

-377 REAKVRDAVFMQAA
+377 KDAKVRDAVLMQAA
-391 PFDTPPVT
+391 PFDRPPVT

-404 SRYAGISWGRGDLAL
+404 SRLAGISWGRGDLAL
-419 LNESWWKTR
+419 LTESWWKTR
-428 RSKTW
+428 RTKTW
-433 LIAPDNASADAR
+433 LIAPDNASTEPR

-460 RPLMTSDDRG
+460 RPLLASDERG
-470 RSLLQ
+470 RWLLQ
-475 TTADGGSLYLAGA
+475 TSADGSSLYLAGA

-498 VDRFDVASGKATRLF
+498 VDRFDIATGKATRLF
-513 HSQAPTYAAPVT
+513 HSQAPSYALPVA
-525 LLDAQASSLLISRES
+525 LLDNQASSLLLSRES
-540 PDEPTNFYVQS
+540 PDEPANFYVQS
-551 LADTNAAPRALTHF
+551 LADAGAAPRALTHF
-565 PHPLPQLKGVRK
+565 AHPLPQLKGVQK

-635 NAISYWGPQAFLAK
+635 NAVSYWGPQAFLAK

-693 TDREHIAIGGHSYGA
+693 TDRDHIAIGGHSYGA
-708 FMTANLLAHT
+708 FMTANLLSHT

-784 PMQSERMF
+784 PIQSERMF

-830 LEQNL
+830 LEQTI
-835 GPVQQGKAKKT
+835 GPAEQGKAKKK

>member
-1 MQRTGRTMMS
+1 MS

-26 MALLAVVPQAWAAA
+26 MALLAVVPQALAAA
-40 PQAAAAQAQ
+40 PQAAQTQAQ
-49 GVAGYEL
+49 GVTGYEL

-70 PSLFL
+70 PSLYL

-102 LAGLRINPKTFS
+102 LAGLRINPRTFS

-169 NELWLVDVTGGSARR
+169 NELWLVDVAGGSARR
-184 LVAGLNTVLGSG
+184 LLAGLNTVLGSG

-209 TRPGNLGAAP
+209 TRPANQGAAP
-219 AADGIPTGPAVQQT
+219 VADGIPTGPAVQQT

-258 DYYATTQPM
+258 DYYATTQPV
-267 EVGLDGQS
+267 EVSLDGQRR
-275 HAIGAAG
+275 AIGAAG

-304 YSYVVPLSS
+304 YSYVVPVSS

-377 REAKVRDAVFMQAA
+377 KEAKVRDAVFMQAA

-460 RPLMTSDDRG
+460 RPLMASDDRG

-498 VDRFDVASGKATRLF
+498 VDRFEVASGKATRLF

-565 PHPLPQLKGVRK
+565 AHPLPQLKGVQK

-784 PMQSERMF
+784 PLQSERMF

-830 LEQNL
+830 LEQTI
-835 GPVQQGKAKKT
+835 GPAEQGKAKKK